1 MPCLSWPGKSVQA
14 FIEGPKV
21 RIQLKAPSRIR
32 RLEGVWSGLSLV
44 IALICGMDPAG
55 AETLSQALAKAY
67 QSNPQLNADRARQ
80 RGTDE
85 NVPQALAGY
94 RPQIV
99 ASLSAGLQTVRNL
112 LPDNTVQGATLRPW
126 TIGVTVT
133 QVLFNGFKTANS
145 VRVAELQV
153 KSGRE
158 ALRNV
163 GQGVLLDAVTAYMN
177 VLANQALV
185 EAQRS
190 NVAVL
195 REIKTTTQKRLDA
208 GDVTPTDTAQA
219 EARLSR
225 GLADLNAAEV
235 ALSISKATY
244 TQVIGGPP
252 SQLVAATP
260 ADRLSPDTL
269 AAAKE
274 TANHEHPAILGAG
287 FDVDVA
293 QTTIRVAEG
302 SLLPTVTAQAS
313 VSRSRDSDPTLGTFG
328 TDQASIVGQV
338 NVPIYDGGTAASQ
351 TRQAKELASQSRMVL
366 AQVRNQT
373 RTAVASAWVSDE
385 GAKVALTAAESE
397 VRAADI
403 ALQGVRREAAGGQRT
418 TIDVLNAQQDL
429 TNARSRQIVAQRD
442 RVIASYT
449 LLSAVGRLDVH
460 NLSLDTPDYLPDV
473 HYHQVRD
480 AWHGLR
486 TPSGQ

>member
-1 MPCLSWPGKSVQA
+1 MLCVVAVAYLVTIDLSA
-14 FIEGPKV
+14 
-21 RIQLKAPSRIR
+21 
-32 RLEGVWSGLSLV
+32 
-44 IALICGMDPAG
+44 
-55 AETLSQALAKAY
+55 AETLQEALVKAY
-67 QSNPQLNADRARQ
+67 QTNPQLNAERARQ

-99 ASLSAGLQTVRNL
+99 ASLSAGLQAVRNL
-112 LPDNTVQGATLRPW
+112 LPDNTIQSATLRPW
-126 TIGVTVT
+126 TIGVTVN
-133 QVLFNGFKTANS
+133 QILYNGNKTANS
-145 VRVAELQV
+145 VRVAEFQV

-195 REIKTTTQKRLDA
+195 REIQATTKRRLDA

-219 EARLSR
+219 ESRLSR

-235 ALSISKATY
+235 ALAISKATY
-244 TQVIGGPP
+244 AEVVGQPP
-252 SQLVAATP
+252 SQLVAASTV
-260 ADRLSPDTL
+260 DGFSPNAL

-274 TANHEHPAILGAG
+274 AASHEHPAVLGATY
-287 FDVDVA
+287 DVDVA
-293 QTTIRVAEG
+293 QTTIKVAES
-302 SLLPTVTAQAS
+302 SLLPTVSVQAS
-313 VSRSRDSDPTLGTFG
+313 ASRAVQTDQTLTTTN
-328 TDQASIVGQV
+328 TDQASVLGQL
-338 NVPIYDGGTAASQ
+338 NMPIYDGGTAASQ
-351 TRQAKELASQSRMVL
+351 TRQAKELTSQSRMVL
-366 AQVRNQT
+366 EQVRNQT
-373 RTAVASAWVSDE
+373 RTAVTSAWVSNE
-385 GAKVALTAAESE
+385 GTKIALAAAESE
-397 VRAADI
+397 VRAANI

-429 TNARSRQIVAQRD
+429 TNARTRLIQSQRD

-449 LLSAVGRLDVH
+449 LLSAVGRLDVQV
-460 NLSLDTPDYLPDV
+460 LKLDTPDYLPEV

-480 AWHGLR
+480 AWHGIR